1 MISFS
6 EYLSEIAV
14 SADFSDMTQSSYTG
28 RSASKIVPNTNSF
41 NIVPIKLT
49 YAVYDVFK
57 RYISPKYKL
66 ADNLLNR
73 RGNGTNIVTLK
84 ASNEEIAN
92 LKELAEF
99 ISENAPEQ
107 MLNRPEYTNQER
119 EIAVA
124 KSLVQEIEELIPT
137 KGIVGNV

>member
-14 SADFSDMTQSSYTG
+14 NNDLPDITQTSYTG
-28 RSASKIVPNTNSF
+28 RYSSKIAPNTNSF
-41 NIVPIKLT
+41 NIIPIKLT

-57 RYISPKYKL
+57 RYIGPRYEL
-66 ADNLLNR
+66 VNNLLNR
-73 RGNGTNIVTLK
+73 RGNGVNIVTVK

-99 ISENAPEQ
+99 ISDNAPEY
-107 MLNRPEYTNQER
+107 MPSRPDYTNQER

-124 KSLVQEIEELIPT
+124 KSLIQEIEELIPT
-137 KGIVGNV
+137 KGSVGNV

>member
-1 MISFS
+1 
-6 EYLSEIAV
+6 
-14 SADFSDMTQSSYTG
+14 
-28 RSASKIVPNTNSF
+28 
-41 NIVPIKLT
+41 
-49 YAVYDVFK
+49 
-57 RYISPKYKL
+57 
-66 ADNLLNR
+66 
-73 RGNGTNIVTLK
+73 
-84 ASNEEIAN
+84 
-92 LKELAEF
+92 LAEF

>member
-6 EYLSEIAV
+6 KYLTEIAV
-14 SADFSDMTQSSYTG
+14 SQDFQDIAQSSHAG
-28 RSASKIVPNTNSF
+28 RSSSKIIPNTNSF
-41 NIVPIKLT
+41 NIIPIKLT

-57 RYISPKYKL
+57 RYVNPKYEL
-66 ADNLLNR
+66 ANNLLNR
-73 RGNGTNIVTLK
+73 RGNGVNIVTVK

-99 ISENAPEQ
+99 ISETAPEY
-107 MLNRPEYTNQER
+107 MPSRPDYTNQER

-137 KGIVGNV
+137 KGTVGNV

>member
-6 EYLSEIAV
+6 QYLTEIAV
-14 SADFSDMTQSSYTG
+14 DPEFQNSIQQKNYTG
-28 RSASKIVPNTNSF
+28 RASSQIMPNTNSF
-41 NIVPIKLT
+41 NIVPIKIT

-57 RYISPKYKL
+57 RYISPRYKL
-66 ADNLLNR
+66 ADDLLNR
-73 RGNGTNIVTLK
+73 RGNGVNIVTVK

-99 ISENAPEQ
+99 ISDNAPEQ
-107 MLNRPEYTNQER
+107 MPSRPDYTNQER

-124 KSLVQEIEELIPT
+124 KSLAQEVENIMPT
-137 KGIVGNV
+137 KGVHNV